1 MNPSVNAIPG
11 ASAGAPSPAPGL
23 AMGGRLAA
31 MLPAGS
37 LRRRVAGGATWSVLG
52 AGLSQG
58 MALVAA
64 AVSARELGAGDYG
77 SLVIVVGTCTVLAE
91 VAGGGLAVA
100 ATRHVAELRD
110 SARDRAGRLAGGAVG
125 LAAAGG
131 LFLAVLQILLAPWVA
146 GSLLAAPHLAPLV
159 RIAAPLTLTA
169 SICAAQAGALGG
181 LEAFRG
187 LAVAGGVRGLVTLG
201 AVVPGAI
208 LGGAP
213 GALLGYLLAG
223 VACAVAQH
231 RALRDAAARRSIH
244 LRYAPRAE
252 DLRGLAGL
260 GVPAVAASLALT
272 FATWAST
279 ALLARASLAEA
290 GVLGVARQ
298 WQAVVLFLASA
309 VSGLGLPLVASALPS
324 RDHRALRR
332 ALVASFAASTGL
344 ALLAALPV
352 GLLAPRLL
360 AASGPGF
367 AGRGEVLVLC
377 CASAVLLAAN
387 MAVGQAIW
395 ALGAHRA
402 GVLLAFLRG
411 SMLVF
416 LSWALASRGAD
427 GVALA
432 WVGTGAALTLVQAP
446 FMAWLLARKR
456 AEWSAP

>member
-1 MNPSVNAIPG
+1 MNAIPG
-11 ASAGAPSPAPGL
+11 AGAGAASPAPGL
-23 AMGGRLAA
+23 AVGARLAA
-31 MLPAGS
+31 LLPAGS
-37 LRRRVAGGATWSVLG
+37 LRRRVASGATWSVVG
-52 AGLSQG
+52 SGLSQG
-58 MALVAA
+58 LSLGAA
-64 AVSARELGAGDYG
+64 TLAARALGAGDYG
-77 SLVIVVGTCTVLAE
+77 SLVVVLGTCTVLAE

-110 SARDRAGRLAGGAVG
+110 TARDQAGRLAGGAVG
-125 LAAAGG
+125 LAAALG
-131 LFLAVLQILLAPWVA
+131 LLLAAIQLVLAPWVA
-146 GSLLAAPHLAPLV
+146 GSLLAAPHLAPLLRV
-159 RIAAPLTLTA
+159 AAPLTLSA
-169 SICAAQAGALGG
+169 AVCAAQAGALGG

-187 LAVAGGVRGLVTLG
+187 LAFAGGVRGIATVA

-208 LGGAP
+208 LGGAT
-213 GALLGYLLAG
+213 GAVAGYLVAG
-223 VACAVAQH
+223 IACAVAQH
-231 RALRDAAARRSIH
+231 RALRDAAARRSIP

-252 DLRGLAGL
+252 DLRGLADV

-279 ALLARASLAEA
+279 ALLARASLVEA

-324 RDHRALRR
+324 RDHRALRH
-332 ALVASFAASTGL
+332 ALGASFAASTGL
-344 ALLAALPV
+344 ALLVALPV

-360 AASGPGF
+360 AASGPAF

-377 CASAVLLAAN
+377 CAAAVLLAAN

-402 GVLLAFLRG
+402 GVLLACFRG
-411 SMLVF
+411 ATLV
-416 LSWALASRGAD
+416 LLTWALVSRGAD
-427 GVALA
+427 GAALA
-432 WVGTGAALTLVQAP
+432 WTGTGLALTLVQAP
-446 FMAWLLARKR
+446 FVAWLLARKR